1 MPTRRGIRTD
11 YLVNGSYGV
20 ENAEYAV
27 SQLAQTTMRSE
38 IGQLT
43 LDHVLKERQNLNVN
57 ITEAINDAAVDWV
70 SPLELLSNAR
80 ASNVSDMKSAIS
92 TLLTT

>member
-1 MPTRRGIRTD
+1 
-11 YLVNGSYGV
+11 
-20 ENAEYAV
+20 
-27 SQLAQTTMRSE
+27 MRSE

-70 SPLELLSNAR
+70 SPLEILSNVR
-80 ASNVSDMKSAIS
+80 ALNVSDMKSAIS